1 MAEFTSLIFVYSYNL
16 IQPSV
21 IVELKLNNI
30 VLKDVTMADLLTLFK
45 SIFVTFHSSR

>member
-30 VLKDVTMADLLTLFK
+30 VLKDVTMADFATFYQTLDF
-45 SIFVTFHSSR
+45 I